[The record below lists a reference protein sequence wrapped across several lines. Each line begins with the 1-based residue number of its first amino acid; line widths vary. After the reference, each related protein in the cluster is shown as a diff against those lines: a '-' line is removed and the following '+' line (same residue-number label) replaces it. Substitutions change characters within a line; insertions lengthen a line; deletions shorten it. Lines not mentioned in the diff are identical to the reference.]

1 MYYIYIYQ
9 NKNIRHNDMTTKG
22 TQNQLNKRVGL
33 TSYELKEFLHATKT
47 SEELQNEL
55 LLLVKTAEK
64 KGFIVYV

>member
-1 MYYIYIYQ
+1 
-9 NKNIRHNDMTTKG
+9 MTTKG
-22 TQNQLNKRVGL
+22 TRNQLNKRVGL
-33 TSYELKEFLHATKT
+33 TSYELKEYLHDTKT

>member
-33 TSYELKEFLHATKT
+33 TSCELKEYLHDTKT

-55 LLLVKTAEK
+55 LLLVKTVEK
-64 KGFIVYV
+64 QGFIVYV